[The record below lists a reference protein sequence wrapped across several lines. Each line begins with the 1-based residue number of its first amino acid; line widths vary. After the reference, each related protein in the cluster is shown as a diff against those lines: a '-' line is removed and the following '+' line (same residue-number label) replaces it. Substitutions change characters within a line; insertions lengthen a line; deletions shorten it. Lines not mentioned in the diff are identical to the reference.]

1 MRYEMFYNER
11 GQRLWLPILAGAA
24 IISAPFWLNGR
35 PCCGNNQG
43 YYPQAGN
50 PQYQYNYT
58 YPQSTAPQYQY
69 NYTYPPVYPTPVY
82 NYPNPFI
89 R

>member
-1 MRYEMFYNER
+1 MRYQMVYNER

-35 PCCGNNQG
+35 QCCTNQYG
-43 YYPQAGN
+43 YYQPAY

-58 YPQSTAPQYQY
+58 YPAP
-69 NYTYPPVYPTPVY
+69 YTYPTYVSYPQTL
-82 NYPNPFI
+82 